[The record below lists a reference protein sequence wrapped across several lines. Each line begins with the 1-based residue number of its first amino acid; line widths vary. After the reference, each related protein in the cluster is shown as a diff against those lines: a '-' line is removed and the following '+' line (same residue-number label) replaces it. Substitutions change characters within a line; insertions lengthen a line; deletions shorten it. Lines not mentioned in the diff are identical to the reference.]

1 MYLHELTMTAIGPFR
16 SETRVDFARLSSAG
30 LFLLKG
36 PTGSGKSTIIDAI
49 TFALY
54 GKVAGSAASDSR
66 MASRVADDEPTVD
79 LVFEVDAGVFRI
91 RRTPSYE
98 RVKRRGTGTTAVQA
112 SVKLWRL
119 TSPQSSAGDLI
130 SNRVGE
136 ADAAVRD
143 IVGLSRDQFVQTVI
157 LPQGE
162 FSRFLHSS
170 PDERREVLR
179 RLFATDIYEA
189 ATTELGER
197 RSAAKAACAEASAR
211 SEAAQTA
218 FVTAAELDAV
228 ASQVIVDAESSEDVE
243 KLVAAAV
250 TELETTVTEL
260 ASRSKTATSAAKAAQ
275 AALEFGKQTR
285 QAQAKLLE
293 AQTEALALDAAEAM
307 QAERLDRIGS
317 IRQMQSLL
325 PVHEGLLAARRSRD
339 EAQAGWQTALGCL
352 PGELAHA
359 EASVRRATAAEVT
372 GQLATLTSAAQAEA
386 RLRADLAQLAQWQ
399 SDHEGLERLHTQI
412 QAGATDLNTSIAAL
426 NDRLIQ
432 LAPLAETLRLRE
444 QQRLAA
450 ARIDAAAARVPAA
463 QLKLTAAAEALAQAH
478 TVAASVAQ
486 QAAAARRGYIAGIS
500 GVLADQLV
508 AGSPC
513 PVCGSP
519 DHPAPTAKP
528 ADAMT
533 EDDVSQTEAKL
544 ADATEALDQAR
555 SQHQSC
561 KHEADTLT
569 IESRGV
575 AASEAAR
582 ALADA
587 DSELRQARSASRDL
601 PEVRQ
606 QLFEAQ
612 TKFER
617 VASDADRTNTALAT
631 LAERIANATRAAS
644 ELDAELTR
652 ERAGCESV
660 QQRIDELTKL
670 SHELRVASETEAS
683 LAAASA
689 DVDTRAAQFDRL
701 LAEAGL
707 GSEAEFAARTPD
719 QVHLKQLEEQVA
731 HHEARRAAVRAVL
744 CDEAILAQARVQP
757 PDLAALAEAAEE
769 AAETRDQAVLEHGL
783 LRERAQRAAEYAQA
797 VCESVANADRVSR
810 AARPIIRMAEV
821 AAATSP
827 DNLSR
832 MPLVTY
838 VLLDR
843 FRSVVAA
850 ANERLSAMSDGRYS
864 LAHHT
869 DLEDR
874 GRRSGLGLRISDHV
888 TDCER
893 DPKTLSGGETFYV
906 SLALALGLAD
916 VVTAEAGGTRL
927 GTLFID
933 EGFGSLDS
941 ETLDAVLTEVS
952 RLRQAGRV
960 VGIVSHVEELKQ
972 RICDRIEVEPLGGG
986 VSTVRMV
993 G

>member
-98 RVKRRGTGTTAVQA
+98 RAKRRGTGTTVVQA

-119 TSPQSSAGDLI
+119 TSPHSSVGVLI

-189 ATTELGER
+189 ATTELSER
-197 RSAAKAACAEASAR
+197 RSAAKTACAEANAR
-211 SEAAQTA
+211 SDAAQTA
-218 FVTAAELDAV
+218 FVTAAELDAA
-228 ASQVIVDAESSEDVE
+228 ASQVIADAKSSEDVE
-243 KLVAAAV
+243 QLVAAAV
-250 TELETTVTEL
+250 TELETAVTESAARGNA
-260 ASRSKTATSAAKAAQ
+260 ASSAAKAAQ
-275 AALEFGKQTR
+275 ATLELGKQTR

-293 AQTEALALDAAEAM
+293 AQTEALALDAAETM
-307 QAERLDRIGS
+307 QAQRLDRIDS
-317 IRQMQSLL
+317 IRRTQGLL
-325 PVHEGLLAARRSRD
+325 PLYEGLLTARRSHDAARA
-339 EAQAGWQTALGCL
+339 ERQAALAAL
-352 PGELAHA
+352 PAELAHA
-359 EASVRRATAAEVT
+359 GASVRLAAAAEVA
-372 GQLATLTSAAQAEA
+372 GQLATLTSHLQAEA
-386 RLRADLAQLAQWQ
+386 RLRANLEQLEQWQ
-399 SDHEGLERLHTQI
+399 SEHSALGRQQEKRKT
-412 QAGATDLNTSIAAL
+412 AAADLNTSIAAL

-444 QQRLAA
+444 EQRLAA
-450 ARIDAAAARVPAA
+450 AQIEAAAARVPAA
-463 QLKLTAAAEALAQAH
+463 QLKLTAATEALAQAH
-478 TVAASVAQ
+478 ADAASAARR
-486 QAAAARRGYIAGIS
+486 AAAARRGYVEGIS

-519 DHPAPTAKP
+519 DHPSPTAKP
-528 ADAMT
+528 ADAMA
-533 EDDVSQTEAKL
+533 EADVSQAEAQL
-544 ADATEALDQAR
+544 EQATAALDQAR

-561 KHEADTLT
+561 KHEVDTLI
-569 IESRGV
+569 IESRDLTT
-575 AASEAAR
+575 AEAAR
-582 ALADA
+582 TLADA

-601 PEVRQ
+601 PDVRK
-606 QLFEAQ
+606 QLLEAQ
-612 TKFER
+612 KELDR
-617 VASDADRTNTALAT
+617 VAVDADRTNTALAT
-631 LAERIANATRAAS
+631 LAERIANGTRAAS
-644 ELDAELTR
+644 ELDAELAR

-660 QQRIDELTKL
+660 QERIDELTKL
-670 SHELRVASETEAS
+670 SYELQVASDTEAS

-707 GSEAEFAARTPD
+707 GSEAEFAARKPD
-719 QVHLKQLEEQVA
+719 QMHLKQLEGQVA
-731 HHEARRAAVRAVL
+731 HHEARRVAVRAVL

-769 AAETRDQAVLEHGL
+769 AAEIRDQAALEHGL

-797 VCESVANADRVSR
+797 VCESLANADRVSR

-933 EGFGSLDS
+933 EGFGSLDP